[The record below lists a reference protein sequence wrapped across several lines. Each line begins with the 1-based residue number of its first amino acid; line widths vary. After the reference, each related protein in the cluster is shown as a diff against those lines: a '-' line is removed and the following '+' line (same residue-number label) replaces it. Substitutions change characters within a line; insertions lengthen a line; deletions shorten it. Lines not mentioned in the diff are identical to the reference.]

1 MNNLLSHLTKI
12 DFSNATDFSEKDLE
26 NRAILIGVVAEII
39 LSKKLHNK
47 NEKLREFIYQNF
59 KIELGDYLYKSR
71 TLLLSR
77 IIRLIESSD
86 KNMLNNYSNSISLFL
101 TNMSNDSNNKSNSE
115 ETPQKKSKRK
125 STLDSIDSWRK
136 VISGENV

>member
-1 MNNLLSHLTKI
+1 MNNLLRYLTNI
-12 DFSNATDFSEKDLE
+12 DFSNSIDFSDNDLE
-26 NRAILIGVVAEII
+26 ERAILIGVVAELI

-47 NEKLREFIYQNF
+47 NEDLKDFINTNF
-59 KIELGDYLYKSR
+59 RIELGDYLYKSR

-86 KNMLNNYSNSISLFL
+86 KEFLRKTTSNISSYLQDL
-101 TNMSNDSNNKSNSE
+101 KITAKNTTYENHPN
-115 ETPQKKSKRK
+115 KKSKRK
-125 STLDSIDSWRK
+125 STMDSIENWRK